1 MKRQE
6 MEIKKRKA
14 ILAGKSN
21 IDYLRGMQLSI
32 YLKKGFSII
41 RDGHQSLYKTF
52 LFVVSISFIVYI
64 FPKQTK
70 FKYEFQNLKG
80 KPWNNENLIAPFDFA
95 IRKTKAELRT
105 EKAEIINTTK
115 PYFIVNND
123 VVNAKEKAFEEE
135 FEKKWSGE
143 KNKRVKDKTFLLGKQ
158 LLDSIYDKGILQT
171 SEVIENK
178 PNDYSIY
185 VLQNNVAEEHDLKD
199 FYTIASSYEFLKK
212 KLSNNINNVDAD
224 FLLPLL
230 ENSITHSVVYDKVT
244 TDKVLKQ
251 ALENVSPSRDI
262 ILSNQS
268 IISKGEIV
276 DAKKFQIL
284 ESLKAEY
291 EDQSGGSTSYAS
303 ILIGQIIIIAL
314 CIFVLMMFLYVFR
327 KEIYANNT
335 KVLFVLSLVMLEA
348 LMVRIAVNSQAVN
361 IYILPFCILPI
372 IIRSFYD
379 TRVALFVHIGA
390 TLITSFM
397 VSNPFEFVFIQ
408 LLGGIVTIFSIVNMH
423 KRSQIFLTAS
433 YVFITYSA
441 AYTGITILQEGGS
454 DSIAPLD
461 FAWFAIS
468 ALLTLFSYPLIF
480 VFEKIF
486 GFISDVS
493 ILELSD
499 TNGKLLRQLASV
511 APGTFQH
518 SLQVANLAEEAIFM
532 IGGNA
537 LLVRTGALFHD
548 IGKMENPLFFVENQ
562 TGGINP
568 HQDLSFE
575 DSAAII
581 IEHVINGIEIAK
593 KNNLPEQIIDFIRTH
608 HGTTYTGFFYRSF
621 KNEFPEEKIDEEK
634 FRYPGPVPFS
644 KETAV
649 LMMADSV
656 EAASRSLKKY
666 DAETID
672 NLVENIINKQIEYN
686 QFINSDITFKN
697 INTIKKI
704 FKKKLMN
711 IYHIRVEYPR

>member
-1 MKRQE
+1 MNSNIPYLRKMQFSTY
-6 MEIKKRKA
+6 IKKA
-14 ILAGKSN
+14 
-21 IDYLRGMQLSI
+21 
-32 YLKKGFSII
+32 FSVI
-41 RDGHQSLYKTF
+41 RDRHQSFYKAF
-52 LFVVSISFIVYI
+52 LFLASIAFIVYI

-70 FKYEFQNLKG
+70 FKYEFQNLRG
-80 KPWNNENLIAPFDFA
+80 KPWNHENLIAPFDFA
-95 IRKTKAELRT
+95 IRKTAVELGK
-105 EKAEIINTTK
+105 EKSEILSSTK
-115 PYFIVNND
+115 PYFVYKNDIVSD
-123 VVNAKEKAFEEE
+123 KKKIFEDQ
-135 FEKKWSGE
+135 FEKKWATNKSKKSKE
-143 KNKRVKDKTFLLGKQ
+143 KTLQFGKKI
-158 LLDSIYDKGILQT
+158 LDSIYSKGIIQL
-171 SEVIENK
+171 SESIENK
-178 PNDYSIY
+178 ADDYSIF
-185 VLQNNVAEEHDLKD
+185 VLQNNIAEDHDIRD
-199 FYTIASSYEFLKK
+199 FYTVATAYDVVKNNLKK
-212 KLSNNINNVDAD
+212 NTRNIDAS

-230 ENSITHSVVYDKVT
+230 ENSLTHSVVYDKSI
-244 TDKVLKQ
+244 TDKVIKQ
-251 ALENVSPSRDI
+251 SLDNISTSHDI

-276 DAKKFQIL
+276 DAKKYQIL
-284 ESLKAEY
+284 ESLKTEY
-291 EDQSGGSTSYAS
+291 EEQSGGSVGYTS
-303 ILIGQIIIIAL
+303 ILIGQIIIITL

-335 KVLFVLSLVMLEA
+335 KVLFILSLVALEA
-348 LMVRIAVNSQAVN
+348 LMVRIAVNSQAFN

-390 TLITSFM
+390 TLICSFM
-397 VSNPFEFVFIQ
+397 VSNSFEFVFIQ

-433 YVFITYSA
+433 FVFITYSA
-441 AYTGITILQEGGS
+441 AFIGINILQQGGI
-454 DSIAPLD
+454 DSITSLD
-461 FAWFAIS
+461 IAWFAIS

-518 SLQVANLAEEAIFM
+518 SLQVANLSEEAIYM

-548 IGKMENPLFFVENQ
+548 IGKMENPMFFIENQ

-568 HQDLSFE
+568 HNDLSYE
-575 DSAAII
+575 DSASII
-581 IEHVINGIEIAK
+581 IEHVIKGIEMAK

-608 HGTTYTGFFYRSF
+608 HGTTYTGYFYRSF
-621 KNEFPEEKIDEEK
+621 KIEFPGEKIDEQK
-634 FRYPGPVPFS
+634 FRYPGPIPFS

-666 DAETID
+666 DAEAID
-672 NLVENIINKQIEYN
+672 NLVETIINKQIAEN

-711 IYHIRVEYPR
+711 IYHVRVEYPR

>member
-1 MKRQE
+1 MVLVRFLLFYKT
-6 MEIKKRKA
+6 A
-14 ILAGKSN
+14 KSN
-21 IDYLRGMQLSI
+21 IHYLRGMQLSEYI
-32 YLKKGFSII
+32 KKALSFI
-41 RDGHQSLYKTF
+41 RDRHQSFYKGF
-52 LFVVSISFIVYI
+52 LFVASITFIVYI

-80 KPWNNENLIAPFDFA
+80 KPWNHENLIAPFDFA
-95 IRKTKAELRT
+95 IRKTAAELEVER
-105 EKAEIINTTK
+105 AEIINTTK
-115 PYFIVNND
+115 PYFVFENAIVT
-123 VVNAKEKAFEEE
+123 AKRKAFEEE
-135 FEKKWSGE
+135 FEKSWPAGKS
-143 KNKRVKDKTFLLGKQ
+143 KKTKERTLQFGKEV
-158 LLDSIYDKGILQT
+158 LDSIYNRGIIQPT
-171 SEVIENK
+171 EIIENK
-178 PNDYSIY
+178 TDDYTIY
-185 VLQNNVAEEHDLKD
+185 VLQNNVAEERELKD
-199 FYTIASSYEFLKK
+199 LYTVSSAYDFLKK
-212 KLSNNINNVDAD
+212 KLSKNVNEVDTG

-230 ENSITHSVVYDKVT
+230 ENSITHSVMYDKYT
-244 TDKVLKQ
+244 TDKVVKQ
-251 ALENVSPSRDI
+251 ALENISPSRDI

-276 DAKKFQIL
+276 DAAKYQVL

-291 EDQSGGSTSYAS
+291 EEQSGGSSSYNS
-303 ILIGQIIIIAL
+303 ILIGQIIIITL

-335 KVLFVLSLVMLEA
+335 KVLFVLSLVALEA
-348 LMVRIAVNSQAVN
+348 LMVRVSVNAQLFN
-361 IYILPFCILPI
+361 IYLLPFCILPI

-379 TRVALFVHIGA
+379 TRVALFVHLGA

-397 VSNPFEFVFIQ
+397 VPNPFEFVFIQ

-423 KRSQIFLTAS
+423 KRSQIFLTGS
-433 YVFITYSA
+433 FVFLTYSTA
-441 AYTGITILQEGGS
+441 FIGINILQEGGM
-454 DSIAPLD
+454 DSITFAD
-461 FAWFAIS
+461 FGWFAVS
-468 ALLTLFSYPLIF
+468 AMLTVLSYPLIF
-480 VFEKIF
+480 IFEKVF

-518 SLQVANLAEEAIFM
+518 SLQVANLAEEAIYT
-532 IGGNA
+532 IGGNP

-548 IGKMENPLFFVENQ
+548 IGKMENPLFFIENQ
-562 TGGINP
+562 MGGINP
-568 HQDLSFE
+568 HQDLSYE

-581 IEHVINGIEIAK
+581 IEHVIKGIEIAK

-608 HGTTYTGFFYRSF
+608 HGTSYTGFFYRSF

-634 FRYPGPVPFS
+634 FRYPGPIPFS

-656 EAASRSLKKY
+656 EAASRSIKKY
-666 DAETID
+666 DAEAID
-672 NLVENIINKQIEYN
+672 SLVENIINKQIEHS
-686 QFINSDITFKN
+686 QFINSDITFKD

-711 IYHIRVEYPR
+711 IYHVRVEYPR

>member
-1 MKRQE
+1 